1 VRFIGAP
8 LAATGVLAV
17 SCSSAFAIEQYR
29 YPENKPGIFI
39 GSSAGVPGPG
49 IYMFNQVFTFQG
61 NLAGPGVNSVLGGN
75 TKVGAESAVDIQ
87 GFLFVPGWTFLGATY
102 DAVLVQSFMMGSLGD
117 SVHFGVPTPGI
128 QAAGV
133 HNTFFIP
140 GELSWKLGDSGFV
153 VKTGLGI
160 FAPDGTVTG
169 VNGTGNIGSPYWT
182 FEPELIVSYLKDGW
196 NLSAALYEELN
207 TKNSISQ
214 YTTGDILHA
223 DFTVTKT
230 IDKWTFGPVAYY
242 YGQVT
247 NDSCGVGCLY
257 RTGTLG
263 NPQKFN
269 IWAVGGLVGYNF
281 GPAQLSV
288 WATQE
293 ISAKASNPAA
303 VVATGADLSLVP
315 QGMTVLATL
324 SYRLWGPE
332 KTTQPSM
339 FHK

>member
-1 VRFIGAP
+1 
-8 LAATGVLAV
+8 
-17 SCSSAFAIEQYR
+17 
-29 YPENKPGIFI
+29 
-39 GSSAGVPGPG
+39 
-49 IYMFNQVFTFQG
+49 
-61 NLAGPGVNSVLGGN
+61 
-75 TKVGAESAVDIQ
+75 
-87 GFLFVPGWTFLGATY
+87 
-102 DAVLVQSFMMGSLGD
+102 
-117 SVHFGVPTPGI
+117 
-128 QAAGV
+128 
-133 HNTFFIP
+133 
-140 GELSWKLGDSGFV
+140 
-153 VKTGLGI
+153 
-160 FAPDGTVTG
+160 VTG

-196 NLSAALYEELN
+196 NLSAAFYEELN

-332 KTTQPSM
+332 KTAQPSM
-339 FHK
+339 YHK